1 MIKVLIVED
10 SPTVR
15 RLLRAIIESDSRM
28 TVIGEA
34 ANGEEAVTACR
45 KQLPDV
51 ISMDIAM
58 PKMDGIEATR
68 VIMAETPCPIV
79 IATASLDRRED
90 ELRQAGIDAGALA
103 VLPKPSDLPGCDPAA
118 DELLRQLRVM
128 SGVRVVRRRQSAPT
142 TSQAEAIHREYTW
155 GGRTPVRILAIGAS
169 TGGPPALQLILKD
182 LPTEF
187 PVPIVIVQHISL
199 GFVKGFVSWLDETLQ
214 VTAKLAEAGERLV
227 PGNVYIAPDE
237 KHMRISRG
245 GTVVLRDDRAIG
257 GHRPAVN
264 ALFESVAEA
273 YSDSAAAVLLTGMGK
288 DGALGLKAIRNAG
301 GRTLAQDEASCV
313 VFGMPKEA
321 ILAGAAEQ
329 IAPLERIAVAIKEW
343 TGV

>member
-28 TVIGEA
+28 TIIGEA
-34 ANGEEAVTACR
+34 ANGEEAVSACR
-45 KQLPDV
+45 RLRPDI

-68 VIMAETPCPIV
+68 IIMAETPCPIV
-79 IATASLDRRED
+79 IATASLERREE

-103 VLPKPSDLPGCDPAA
+103 VLPKPCDLPGNDPAA

-128 SGVRVVRRRQSAPT
+128 AGVRVVRRRQSPPT

-155 GGRTPVRILAIGAS
+155 GGRTPVHILAIGAS
-169 TGGPPALQLILKD
+169 TGGPPALQLILKE
-182 LPTEF
+182 LPADF
-187 PVPIVIVQHISL
+187 PVPIVVVQHISI

-214 VTAKLAEAGERLV
+214 VNAKIAEGGETLV
-227 PGNVYIAPDE
+227 PGTVYVAPDE
-237 KHMRISRG
+237 KHLRVFKGGRITLG
-245 GTVVLRDDRAIG
+245 DDRAIG

-264 ALFESVAEA
+264 ALFESVATA
-273 YSDSAAAVLLTGMGK
+273 YADSAAAALLTGMGK
-288 DGALGLKAIRNAG
+288 DGATGLKAIRNAG
-301 GRTLAQDEASCV
+301 GRTLVQDEATCV

-329 IAPLERIAVAIKEW
+329 IAPIERVAAAIKEW